1 MEPDDS
7 LLLDFSENYKSASC
21 AFWRSILGFLSDAF
35 VARNVLS
42 LDWLFYLGS
51 YQEPDHRGH
60 HFFLRN
66 HAAIFSRLGS
76 VHPSGCYLHH
86 ARFVGLFL
94 RHRTHGDILA
104 GHNRYSAN
112 RSLREHDHC
121 DADAHLPGISIPQ
134 MEALINGLRDKE
146 AADALREE
154 NWPDSDWS
162 QCSRPDRADLISR
175 CNGEFLRLQALR
187 ALGFFPRPE
196 IYTFR

>member
-121 DADAHLPGISIPQ
+121 DADAHLPGISIPH
-134 MEALINGLRDKE
+134 EFFRAPKSCSKNTKSSRTRVFWCWITR
-146 AADALREE
+146 AATKRSKRPR
-154 NWPDSDWS
+154 WPILTRAGRPLAKVRAWPHSKANKP
-162 QCSRPDRADLISR
+162 SRAR
-175 CNGEFLRLQALR
+175 
-187 ALGFFPRPE
+187 
-196 IYTFR
+196 